1 VSLPPTS
8 LDLRRR
14 QKLKVKQ
21 NSIMEEDLKRDLIN
35 EMEMMRS
42 YADLGKNNS
51 VMAQILS
58 RKEEAIQLQRIKL

>member
-1 VSLPPTS
+1 MSLPPTS
-8 LDLRRR
+8 LYLRRR

-21 NSIMEEDLKRDLIN
+21 NSIMEEGLKKDLVDETEIRP
-35 EMEMMRS
+35 

-58 RKEEAIQLQRIKL
+58 RKEETIQVQRIKL

>member
-1 VSLPPTS
+1 MSLPPTS
-8 LDLRRR
+8 LDLRRK

-21 NSIMEEDLKRDLIN
+21 NSIMEEGLKKDFIEETEN
-35 EMEMMRS
+35 KP

-58 RKEEAIQLQRIKL
+58 RKEETIQVQRIKL

>member
-1 VSLPPTS
+1 
-8 LDLRRR
+8 
-14 QKLKVKQ
+14 
-21 NSIMEEDLKRDLIN
+21 MEEDLKRDLIN